1 MIRIF
6 ITESTLLK
14 RDFIP
19 RWLSS
24 DKGIEIVPRITK
36 AFVGIPGKD
45 VYIPSNDFPRLNK
58 FAKRSVIIHLR
69 VYVIQPRI
77 FQQFCENRSMFELL
91 ITSSK

>member
-24 DKGIEIVPRITK
+24 DKGIEIVRRITK

-45 VYIPSNDFPRLNK
+45 V
-58 FAKRSVIIHLR
+58 
-69 VYVIQPRI
+69 
-77 FQQFCENRSMFELL
+77 
-91 ITSSK
+91 

>member
-24 DKGIEIVPRITK
+24 DKGRIEIVRRITK
-36 AFVGIPGKD
+36 AFVGIPKAKT
-45 VYIPSNDFPRLNK
+45 YIPRNDF
-58 FAKRSVIIHLR
+58 AG
-69 VYVIQPRI
+69 
-77 FQQFCENRSMFELL
+77 
-91 ITSSK
+91 